1 MTLGRTDKNKI
12 KIKTDSPKG
21 TRAVNCACCGGCSI
35 TEAQFNAIRY
45 GGTTN
50 IAAPYQTTF
59 VQDYEYSFFDA
70 EGNETIFGQLS
81 ADEIFSN
88 INPYIRDCVYNF
100 PPPMP
105 GTYTVPTTL
114 SGIAGI
120 NFIVFYTAN
129 IPANPNSAKKYI
141 LGASTFGELYD
152 EGCFWC
158 SGSEPDDFGVY
169 TKKYISPPCGTAFY
183 RALMEADDKYLTIIP
198 SSPCP

>member
-1 MTLGRTDKNKI
+1 MIIGRTPGGL
-12 KIKTDSPKG
+12 IKTKTAG
-21 TRAVNCACCGGCSI
+21 GLRAVNCACCGGPSCAI
-35 TEAQFNAIRY
+35 TEAQFNTIRY

-50 IAAPYQTTF
+50 IAAPFQTTF

-81 ADEIFSN
+81 GNQIFSN
-88 INPYIRDCVYNF
+88 INPYMRNCVYNF

-114 SGIAGI
+114 SGFAAISVIILYSAI
-120 NFIVFYTAN
+120 
-129 IPANPNSAKKYI
+129 IPADPNSAKEYY
-141 LGASTFGELYD
+141 LGVGLNSLYQ

-158 SGSEPDDFGVY
+158 SGVEPDDLNTYSKIFLE
-169 TKKYISPPCGTAFY
+169 PPCGIPFY
-183 RALMEADDKYLTIIP
+183 KALMEADPTYLVTIP